1 MQPTDE
7 ELMAYADNELSGD
20 DERRIAQMVAGDERL
35 AARVASHRA
44 MRGAAKAA
52 YAGDQTGEMSPG
64 LAELMGEIESSLET
78 APETKV
84 PETKVTVLAEVRAS
98 RGLMR
103 AAWPVA
109 AAACLVLGI
118 AVGQQLMPAP
128 APQSDLYFT
137 WQDERPVAARQLAGL
152 LDNQASGSAAG
163 PVTIKASFIAD
174 DGRLC
179 RQFQINR
186 ESHDQT
192 RTGGIACRLEA
203 QWQML
208 AIAVVPVSQDQSY
221 QAASG
226 ANDPLAAAAAQ
237 LGVKQK
243 LSPSKEAE
251 LIASGWEKTD

>member
-7 ELMAYADNELSGD
+7 ELMAYADGELSGA
-20 DERRIAQMVAGDERL
+20 DERRVAQMIAGDERL

-78 APETKV
+78 APETN
-84 PETKVTVLAEVRAS
+84 VTVLAEVRAS

-118 AVGQQLMPAP
+118 AVGQQLMPAH

-179 RQFQINR
+179 RQFQIDGQIKS
-186 ESHDQT
+186 ET
-192 RTGGIACRLEA
+192 RTGAIACRLES
-203 QWQML
+203 QWQVL
-208 AIAVVPVSQDQSY
+208 AIAVVPAGQDQSY
-221 QAASG
+221 QAAGG
-226 ANDPLAAAAAQ
+226 ANDPGGSRCAAWGQTKAQ
-237 LGVKQK
+237 PLERG
-243 LSPSKEAE
+243 
-251 LIASGWEKTD
+251 